1 MDEAHTHP
9 GPLPAAEPHD
19 RAGTPAGLAALR
31 IRQVRRSAQRRVV
44 AGVAGGLAEQLRVD
58 PTILRLGFVLLGLCG
73 GAGAVIYA
81 VLWATLP
88 AEDPSRPAAP
98 LDAGV
103 QRGLAVALIIGGFVL
118 LLVAGGL
125 WFGPVVTWS
134 VALVSLGVTVVW
146 LRGNDT
152 DRARWSRKARGA
164 PSSALDALAGK
175 PIGRFRLA
183 LGAMLVLL
191 GLLVFLTGTHL
202 LQAHGSVVVAVLIT
216 AGGAMLIAGPWG
228 WRLVTALGSER
239 RERIRSEERAEMA
252 AHLHDSVL
260 QTLALIQRSDQPRE
274 MVALAR
280 SQERELRAW
289 LMGREPTVA
298 DGSRPAAT
306 VAQAVEKVG
315 ATVELQFKVPVEVV
329 TVGDAP
335 LDDRLQAIVDATR
348 EGLVNAAKHSGADQ
362 ISLYVEVEPHAVTA
376 FVRDQGCGFDPE
388 SAAPDRRGIAQ
399 SIRGRMQRAGGTAS
413 VVSEP
418 GGGTEVQLVLP
429 RIVAR
434 QGGHGPDRSRKEGD
448 DDRR

>member
-1 MDEAHTHP
+1 MPAGIP
-9 GPLPAAEPHD
+9 QAASGGPVGLPALRF
-19 RAGTPAGLAALR
+19 RA
-31 IRQVRRSAQRRVV
+31 IRRSAHQRVV
-44 AGVAGGLAEQLRVD
+44 AGVAGGLAEKLRVD
-58 PTILRLGFVLLGLCG
+58 PSVIRLGFVLLGLCG
-73 GAGAVIYA
+73 GAGVVVYA

-88 AEDPSRPAAP
+88 VADPSQPAAP

-103 QRGLAVALIIGGFVL
+103 QRGVAVALIIAGL
-118 LLVAGGL
+118 ASLLVAGGL

-134 VALVSLGVTVVW
+134 VALVSLGVAVIW
-146 LRGNDT
+146 LRGT
-152 DRARWSRKARGA
+152 DANRARWAGKTRGGPA
-164 PSSALDALAGK
+164 SAIDALATK

-191 GLLVFLTGTHL
+191 GVAVFLLGTHL
-202 LQAHGSVVVAVLIT
+202 LYAHGRVVIAVLAT
-216 AGGAMLIAGPWG
+216 AGGAILIAGPWG

-260 QTLALIQRSDQPRE
+260 QTLALIQRSEQPRE

-289 LMGREPTVA
+289 LMGKEPVVA
-298 DGSRPAAT
+298 DGSVAPAT

-315 ATVELQFKVPVEVV
+315 AIVELQFKVPVEVV

-348 EGLVNAAKHSGADQ
+348 EGAVNAAKHSGADR
-362 ISLYVEVEPHAVTA
+362 ISLYVEVEPQAVTA

-388 SAAPDRRGIAQ
+388 AAAPDRRGIAH
-399 SIRGRMQRAGGTAS
+399 SIRGRMQRAGGAATI
-413 VVSEP
+413 VSEP

-429 RIVAR
+429 RSPLR
-434 QGGHGPDRSRKEGD
+434 QGGQWPDRGARGG
-448 DDRR
+448 